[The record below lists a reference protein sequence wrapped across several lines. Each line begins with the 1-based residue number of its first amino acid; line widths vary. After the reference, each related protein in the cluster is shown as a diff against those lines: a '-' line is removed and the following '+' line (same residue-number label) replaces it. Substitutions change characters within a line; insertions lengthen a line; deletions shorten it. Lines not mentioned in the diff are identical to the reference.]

1 MVRFVFVCLI
11 LAIITHLELKLF
23 QLLLKIIFLNGEL
36 DEEMYMDQPTSFEAE
51 R

>member
-1 MVRFVFVCLI
+1 MKFVFVHLI
-11 LAIITHLELKLF
+11 LATITHLELKLF
-23 QLLLKIIFLNGEL
+23 QLHLKIVFLNGKL